1 MNIFFS
7 LLFFSI
13 LFFFSCDNNSKSQN
27 IIVSVYDKNL
37 YYSDLVNNCGPF
49 MSKEDSVTNVNFFID
64 QWIKEQLVLNQAI
77 VNLSNDSFINVQVD
91 NYRNQLLKY
100 TYQKN
105 MIASKLD
112 TIVSENEITTF
123 YEENS
128 DDFIL
133 NEDIVKLR
141 YAVIDVNSP
150 DLIKFES
157 IFIVFNDIDYLNKY
171 CLRNSKEYHFNDSI
185 WISVSALTHKIK
197 FNAERFNFE
206 VNKLHSIDMGDF
218 YFYYFLNDFIAQSER
233 SPVDY
238 SRIKII
244 DVILRD
250 RIKIFLNK
258 LENDIFELELSNN
271 NIKYY

>member
-13 LFFFSCDNNSKSQN
+13 LLFSSCDNNTKSN
-27 IIVSVYDKNL
+27 NVIVSVYDKNL

-64 QWIKEQLVLNQAI
+64 QWIKEQLLLNQAI

-185 WISVSALTHKIK
+185 WISVSALTHKLK

-233 SPVDY
+233 SPIDY
-238 SRIKII
+238 SRVKII

>member
-13 LFFFSCDNNSKSQN
+13 LLFSSCDNNTKSN
-27 IIVSVYDKNL
+27 NVIVSVYDKNL

-64 QWIKEQLVLNQAI
+64 QWIKEQLLLNQAI

-185 WISVSALTHKIK
+185 WISVNALIHKLN
-197 FNAERFNFE
+197 FNEERFNFE

-233 SPVDY
+233 SPIDY
-238 SRIKII
+238 SRVIII